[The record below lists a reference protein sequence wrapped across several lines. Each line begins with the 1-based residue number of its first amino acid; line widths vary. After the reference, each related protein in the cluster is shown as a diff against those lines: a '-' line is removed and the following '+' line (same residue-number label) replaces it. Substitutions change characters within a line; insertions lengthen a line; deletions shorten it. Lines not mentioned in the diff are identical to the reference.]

1 MIIVN
6 QYYCLVNSFANKIV
20 IYLQTFLSYNVFKK
34 GVRLVYSTTG
44 KRIKN
49 ARVEKEL
56 TQDELA
62 KLMGVTR
69 SAVGF
74 WEADKN
80 LPPAKKFPQLASV
93 LGVSTA
99 YLQMET
105 DYPLAN
111 EIPLPEDL
119 LKIPIIATVK
129 CGVNGLAFE
138 EDGGF
143 VNVEK
148 RHGED
153 LRAFRCKGDSMIGAG
168 IQDGDIAIV
177 RIQDSVE
184 SGEMAIVVINGD
196 EGTLKKVHIQNDAII
211 LESANPSFPPR
222 VFTGVNRAIVHIVGK
237 VIEIRRTFA

>member
-1 MIIVN
+1 M
-6 QYYCLVNSFANKIV
+6 
-20 IYLQTFLSYNVFKK
+20 
-34 GVRLVYSTTG
+34 YSTTG

-49 ARVEKEL
+49 ARIEKGL
-56 TQDELA
+56 TQEELA
-62 KLMGVTR
+62 KLMNVTR

-74 WEADKN
+74 WEHDKN
-80 LPPAKKFPQLASV
+80 LPPAKYFPRLASV
-93 LGVSTA
+93 LGVSVA

-129 CGVNGLAFE
+129 CGTNGLAFE

-148 RHGED
+148 KHGED

-168 IQDGDIAIV
+168 IHDGDVAIV
-177 RIQDSVE
+177 RIQDQVE
-184 SGEMAIVVINGD
+184 SGELAVVVINSD
-196 EGTLKKVHIQNDAII
+196 EGTLKRVHIQNDAII
-211 LESANPSFPPR
+211 LESANPDYPAR
-222 VFTGVNRAIVHIVGK
+222 VFTGVDRAIVHIVGK
-237 VIEIRRTFA
+237 VIETRRKW

>member
-1 MIIVN
+1 M
-6 QYYCLVNSFANKIV
+6 
-20 IYLQTFLSYNVFKK
+20 
-34 GVRLVYSTTG
+34 YSTTG
-44 KRIKN
+44 KRIKY
-49 ARVEKEL
+49 ARIEKGL
-56 TQDELA
+56 TQEELA
-62 KLMGVTR
+62 KAMNVTR

-74 WEADKN
+74 WEYDKN
-80 LPPAKKFPQLASV
+80 LPPAKCFPRLASV
-93 LGVSTA
+93 LGVSVA

-129 CGVNGLAFE
+129 CGTNGLAFE

-143 VNVEK
+143 INVEK
-148 RHGED
+148 KHGED

-168 IQDGDIAIV
+168 IHDGDVAIV
-177 RIQDSVE
+177 RIQDKVE
-184 SGEMAIVVINGD
+184 SGEIAIVVIDGD

-222 VFTGVNRAIVHIVGK
+222 VFTGIDRTVVHIVGK
-237 VIEIRRTFA
+237 VIEIRRMFA

>member
-1 MIIVN
+1 M
-6 QYYCLVNSFANKIV
+6 
-20 IYLQTFLSYNVFKK
+20 
-34 GVRLVYSTTG
+34 YSTTG

-49 ARVEKEL
+49 ARIEKGL
-56 TQDELA
+56 TQEELA
-62 KLMGVTR
+62 KLMNVTR

-74 WEADKN
+74 WEYDKH
-80 LPPAKKFPQLASV
+80 LPPAKYFPRLATI
-93 LGVSTA
+93 LGVSVA

-111 EIPLPEDL
+111 EIPLPDDL

-143 VNVEK
+143 INVEK
-148 RHGED
+148 KHGDD

-168 IQDGDIAIV
+168 IHDGDVAIV
-177 RIQDSVE
+177 RIQDQVE
-184 SGEMAIVVINGD
+184 SGELAIVVINGD
-196 EGTLKKVHIQNDAII
+196 EGTLKKVHIQADAII

-222 VFTGVNRAIVHIVGK
+222 VFTGVDRAIVHIVGK
-237 VIEIRRTFA
+237 VIEIRRMFA

>member
-1 MIIVN
+1 M
-6 QYYCLVNSFANKIV
+6 
-20 IYLQTFLSYNVFKK
+20 
-34 GVRLVYSTTG
+34 YSTTG

-49 ARVEKEL
+49 ARIEKGL
-56 TQDELA
+56 TQEELA
-62 KLMGVTR
+62 KSMNVTR

-74 WEADKN
+74 WEHDKN
-80 LPPAKKFPQLASV
+80 LPPAKCFPRLASV
-93 LGVSTA
+93 LGVSVA

-129 CGVNGLAFE
+129 CGTNGLAFE

-143 VNVEK
+143 INVEK
-148 RHGED
+148 KHGED

-168 IQDGDIAIV
+168 IHDGDVAIV
-177 RIQDSVE
+177 RIQDTVE
-184 SGEMAIVVINGD
+184 SGELAIVIINGY
-196 EGTLKKVHIQNDAII
+196 EGTLKKVHIQDDAII

-222 VFTGVNRAIVHIVGK
+222 VFTGVDRAIVHIVGK
-237 VIEIRRTFA
+237 VIEIRRLFA

>member
-1 MIIVN
+1 M
-6 QYYCLVNSFANKIV
+6 
-20 IYLQTFLSYNVFKK
+20 
-34 GVRLVYSTTG
+34 YSTTG

-49 ARVEKEL
+49 ARIEKGL
-56 TQDELA
+56 TQEELA
-62 KLMGVTR
+62 KSMNVTR

-74 WEADKN
+74 WEHDKN
-80 LPPAKKFPQLASV
+80 LPPAKCFPRLASV
-93 LGVSTA
+93 LGVSVA

-143 VNVEK
+143 INVEK
-148 RHGED
+148 KHGDD

-168 IQDGDIAIV
+168 IHDGDVAIV
-177 RIQDSVE
+177 RIQDKVE
-184 SGEMAIVVINGD
+184 SGEIAIVVIDGD
-196 EGTLKKVHIQNDAII
+196 EGTLKKVHIQTDAII

-222 VFTGVNRAIVHIVGK
+222 VFTGVDRAIVHIVGK
-237 VIEIRRTFA
+237 VIEIRRMFA

>member
-1 MIIVN
+1 M
-6 QYYCLVNSFANKIV
+6 
-20 IYLQTFLSYNVFKK
+20 
-34 GVRLVYSTTG
+34 YSTTG

-49 ARVEKEL
+49 ARIEKGL
-56 TQDELA
+56 TQEELA
-62 KLMGVTR
+62 KLMNVTR

-74 WEADKN
+74 WEYDKH
-80 LPPAKKFPQLASV
+80 LPPAKYFPRLATI
-93 LGVSTA
+93 LGVSVA

-129 CGVNGLAFE
+129 CGTNGLAFE

-143 VNVEK
+143 INVEK
-148 RHGED
+148 KHGED

-168 IQDGDIAIV
+168 IHDGDVAIV
-177 RIQDSVE
+177 RIQDTVE
-184 SGEMAIVVINGD
+184 SGELAIVVINGD
-196 EGTLKKVHIQNDAII
+196 EGTLKRVHIQADAIV

-222 VFTGVNRAIVHIVGK
+222 VFTGVDRAIVHIVGK
-237 VIEIRRTFA
+237 VIEIRRMFA